1 MWRRAGLVFAATVAL
16 AQLWAGGALAE
27 RRVALVIGNSA
38 YKHAAKLPN
47 PVNDAADVGNALKKL
62 GFEVD
67 IATDLDKRAMDK
79 VFNKFAKSALGADA
93 AVFYYSGHGLQFEGK
108 NYVVPVDAELDDPE
122 DVRYELARV
131 DDVLADLKNA
141 SGVRMLVLDACRDN
155 PLAAQLK
162 ARVGGTRS
170 SGVSRGLAKMEN
182 AEGTLIAYATQSEAV
197 ADDGSGRN
205 SPFTG
210 SFLKH
215 VETPGLEIRTL
226 FARVRQ
232 DVYNAT
238 GRKQLPE
245 LSNSVIGEFYLRQAD
260 GTVIAN
266 LPRPP
271 EKAANAPAQP
281 ADEGGRSWIGVRVQ
295 PADQAS
301 GTGAKIVAI
310 DERGPAKPAGLELT
324 DVIVR
329 FDGKDVRN
337 PRDVGQAINSVPAGR
352 SVEVVVNRGGA
363 EVTRRIVVGRAD
375 DVTKATEQQLRTA
388 AIAVAG
394 NAADSCD
401 RLTASPDDTRR
412 PPGVAPVEAK
422 ALNVPLA
429 KAACQAAI
437 EAKPNE
443 PRYHFQLARALRF
456 SRDFDGAR
464 IAYERAAAVRYP
476 PAVCALG
483 FMHFFG
489 TGYPAKNPEQAA
501 RFFEEAAQLGDP
513 VCLNR
518 AGLLYGRGEI
528 VPRNPPKAALY
539 YRKAAEA
546 GNAGGMVNY
555 GFALSRGLGVP
566 QDFRAGR
573 FWYEKA
579 AALGNLTAKN
589 NLVHHYAVGL
599 GGFRP
604 DPVRA
609 AEMALAAYKEG
620 NEVTRKWMVEENGRW
635 LTPPAKRVVEER
647 LFAQGLLKRRPSDRF
662 DQQTFAALEA
672 LLVAK

>member
-1 MWRRAGLVFAATVAL
+1 MWRRAGFFFAATIAL
-16 AQLWAGGALAE
+16 AQMWAGGALAE

-67 IATDLDKRAMDK
+67 IVTDLDKRAMDK
-79 VFNKFAKSALGADA
+79 VFNKFAKAALGADA

-245 LSNSVIGEFYLRQAD
+245 LSDSVIGEFYLRQAD

-301 GTGAKIVAI
+301 GAGAKIVAI
-310 DERGPAKPAGLELT
+310 DDRGPGKPAGLEVN

-329 FDGKDVRN
+329 FDGKDVRSA
-337 PRDVGQAINSVPAGR
+337 RDVGDAVGAVPPGR
-352 SVEVVVNRGGA
+352 SVDMVVSRRGA
-363 EVTRRIVVGRAD
+363 EVTRRIIVGRAD
-375 DVTKATEQQLRTA
+375 DVAKATEQQLRTA

-394 NAADSCD
+394 NPGDSCD
-401 RLTASPDDTRR
+401 RLTASPDDSRR
-412 PPGVAPVEAK
+412 PAGLSPVDPK
-422 ALNVPLA
+422 SLNVPLA
-429 KAACQAAI
+429 TAACRAAT
-437 EAKPNE
+437 EAKPTE
-443 PRYHFQLARALRF
+443 ARYHFQLGRALRF
-456 SRDFDGAR
+456 GRDFDGAR
-464 IAYERAAAVRYP
+464 GEFEKAAGVRYP
-476 PAVCALG
+476 AAVCALG

-489 TGYPAKNPEQAA
+489 TGYPVKDPQAA
-501 RFFEEAAQLGDP
+501 ARLFEDAAQLGDA
-513 VCLNR
+513 VCANR
-518 AGLLYGRGEI
+518 TGLLYRKGDL
-528 VPRNPPKAALY
+528 VPPNPAKAALY
-539 YRKAAEA
+539 FRRSAEA
-546 GNAGGMVNY
+546 GNHHGMVNF

-604 DPVRA
+604 DPVGA

-620 NEVTRKWMVEENGRW
+620 NEVTRKWMVEEKGRW

>member
-1 MWRRAGLVFAATVAL
+1 MWRRAGFVFAATMML
-16 AQLWAGGALAE
+16 AQMWAGAAMAE
-27 RRVALVIGNSA
+27 KRVALVIGNSA
-38 YKHAAKLPN
+38 YKHATKLPN
-47 PVNDAADVGNALKKL
+47 PVNDATDVGNALKKL

-67 IATDLDKRAMDK
+67 IATDLDKRSMDK
-79 VFNKFAKSALGADA
+79 VFNKFAKAALGADA

-108 NYVVPVDAELDDPE
+108 NYVVPVDAQLDDPE

-162 ARVGGTRS
+162 ARVGASRS
-170 SGVSRGLAKMEN
+170 SGVTRGLAKIEN

-197 ADDGSGRN
+197 ADDGTGRN

-245 LSNSVIGEFYLRQAD
+245 LSDSVIGEFYLRQAD
-260 GTVIAN
+260 GTVIAS
-266 LPRPP
+266 LPTQP
-271 EKAANAPAQP
+271 EKVVNAPAQP
-281 ADEGGRSWIGVRVQ
+281 ADEGARSWIGVRLQ

-301 GTGAKIVAI
+301 GAGAKIVAI
-310 DERGPAKPAGLELT
+310 DERGPAKPAGLEVN

-329 FDGKDVRN
+329 FDGKEVRL
-337 PRDVGQAINSVPAGR
+337 PRDVGDTLSATPAGR
-352 SVEVVVNRGGA
+352 AIEMVINRRGG

-375 DVTKATEQQLRTA
+375 DVAKVTEQQQRNA
-388 AIAVAG
+388 AIAIAG
-394 NAADSCD
+394 NAGDSCD
-401 RLTASPDDTRR
+401 RLTASPDDSRR
-412 PPGVAPVEAK
+412 PIGLPPVEAK
-422 ALNVPLA
+422 ALDVPLA
-429 KAACQAAI
+429 KAACKAAT
-437 EAKPNE
+437 EAKPGE

-464 IAYERAAAVRYP
+464 VEYEKAAAVRYP
-476 PAVCALG
+476 PALCALG
-483 FMHFFG
+483 FMRFFG
-489 TGYPAKNPEQAA
+489 TGYANKDPSGAA
-501 RFFEEAAQLGDP
+501 ILFEEAAQLGDAM
-513 VCLNR
+513 CANR
-518 AGLLYGRGEI
+518 TGLLYGRGEI
-528 VPRNPPKAALY
+528 VPRNPVKAALY

-546 GNAGGMVNY
+546 GHAGGMVNF
-555 GFALSRGLGVP
+555 GFVLSRGVGVP

-579 AALGNLTAKN
+579 AALGNLTAKD

-620 NEVTRKWMVEENGRW
+620 NDVTRKWMIEEQGRW
-635 LTPPAKRVVEER
+635 LTPPAKRIVEER
-647 LFAQGLLKRRPSDRF
+647 LFAQGFLKRRPGDRF

-672 LLVAK
+672 FLVAK